1 MKRKVIKFFELLIF
15 VAILLVLV
23 QTFLE
28 DFAICASWQVNIRRI
43 LIVTGFAFDL
53 FFTIEFLVRLYWAMV
68 GRKVKYYLFNERG
81 WIDFLASIPLLMFNS
96 GPALLSLLASGT
108 IIISLSGIFN
118 ILKVLKAIR
127 IARILRFLRI
137 IKIFKNIKYA
147 ESPMAQRHIA
157 RIISLCVTTF
167 VIILFLFIT
176 ISSIITLPGMQT
188 AFATAHNKTIEYIST
203 GNQSD
208 IQIKARINK
217 ITSLD
222 ASLLQ
227 IKKTDETVIF
237 SRHKLE
243 YWQNNYMAEDYTTIH
258 NKDKS
263 LIFVFDQKPKNQEQS
278 IQNLIYFFMI
288 VFIVLV
294 FLFIYSPH
302 FALTITDPIHVMKS
316 GMEDKNYNLE
326 VKILKYYREDD
337 IFKLAHLYNEKYL
350 PLKDRTIAQGESDFT
365 EIKIEDIDFG
375 LEQSPENQE

>member
-1 MKRKVIKFFELLIF
+1 MKGKVVKFFELLIF
-15 VAILLVLV
+15 AAILLVLI

-43 LIVTGFAFDL
+43 LIITGFAFDL

-157 RIISLCVTTF
+157 RILSLCVTTF

-208 IQIKARINK
+208 EQIEARINE
-217 ITSLD
+217 ITP
-222 ASLLQ
+222 
-227 IKKTDETVIF
+227 
-237 SRHKLE
+237 LE
-243 YWQNNYMAEDYTTIH
+243 
-258 NKDKS
+258 
-263 LIFVFDQKPKNQEQS
+263 
-278 IQNLIYFFMI
+278 
-288 VFIVLV
+288 
-294 FLFIYSPH
+294 
-302 FALTITDPIHVMKS
+302 
-316 GMEDKNYNLE
+316 
-326 VKILKYYREDD
+326 
-337 IFKLAHLYNEKYL
+337 
-350 PLKDRTIAQGESDFT
+350 
-365 EIKIEDIDFG
+365 
-375 LEQSPENQE
+375 